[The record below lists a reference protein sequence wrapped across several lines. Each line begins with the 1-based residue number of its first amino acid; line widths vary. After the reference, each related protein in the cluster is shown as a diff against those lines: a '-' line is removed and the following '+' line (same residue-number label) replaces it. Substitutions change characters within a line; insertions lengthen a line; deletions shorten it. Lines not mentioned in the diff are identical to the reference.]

1 MKKSVTSNINFL
13 AALIVLASIVFAPVI
28 SFQASVQAENLT
40 NDFVQIVSNED
51 ARQQEEKF
59 KANYENMPLS
69 FEINEGQTDKRVKFL
84 ARSSNFSL
92 FLTEQEAVLKL
103 RKRKG
108 EKIYK
113 NTLSLQFEGANPD
126 AKIEG
131 IERQETK
138 SNYFIGD
145 DASKWQHNL
154 ANFGKAA
161 YREIYDGIDAVFY
174 GSRSEF
180 EYDFVVAPNADANQI
195 LLNFK
200 GAKKL
205 AVDDGCLIISLKDET
220 IRFAAPLTFQDTEN
234 GRQTIASRYV
244 LKGGNKVAFAVGD
257 YDKSKTLV
265 IDPKLLYSTYVGGN
279 TEFIDIVEGK
289 GDSINGVAIDAS
301 GNAYL
306 TGNTDSTDF
315 PVSGNALQ
323 SELELRGDDACL
335 IAGPLLCG
343 DAFVTKLNSTG
354 TAIVYSTYLGGH
366 NSDEGF
372 AIAVDSTGRAYVT
385 GGTDPFNAGNF
396 CINPYL
402 FPTTLNPYQ
411 NKPCYGARRDSDAFF
426 TVLTAGGDDLVYS
439 TYFGGSDE
447 EQGNAIAIDSAGN
460 AYIAGETNSDNL
472 PDKNAFQTN
481 HGNNNTDVNDAFVAK
496 FNPNE
501 TGNDSLLYA
510 SFIGGN
516 GDDKA
521 HGIAVDAVGNAYVVG
536 ETASNNLAVRAPVGS
551 PLESAFNGGASDGFI
566 AKVDVTNATGANSLV
581 ALSYY
586 GGAGRD
592 VINAVSVEAATQRT
606 HITGRTD
613 NATGFPILNA
623 FDANVVGNGEAFV
636 AKINADIT
644 AQFYSSFL
652 GGSSFDEGRAIAID
666 EANNVYVSGNTLSLN
681 FPHINAFQNAHAGGG
696 DAFMTK
702 ISAVATPVKPKILY
716 SSFLGGAGAGSTSGR
731 EDSNGI
737 GLDKKGN
744 VYLGGITASPTY
756 PTTTGVIKS
765 SSPNVTQFNLDG
777 FVAKV
782 ESTFNDTI
790 GVQRPGA
797 NQFLE
802 SNSNVTGAIDQTV
815 NFGQAGDIGVVGDWE
830 GDGKDDVGVF
840 RVLGNGQGQFIIR
853 KFTIIRNCPT
863 CFPLPAFI
871 NFTVNFGQTGDLP
884 IAGDWDGDGIDTF
897 GVFRQNGGGQAQMF
911 LTDEENVTTPQVNH
925 TIFFGLDG
933 DVPVAGDWDSDG
945 EDSFGIFRPSAGQ
958 FFLTNNVDG
967 GNIDINVFFGTLG
980 DLPTA
985 GDFDGDGKDTIAVFR
1000 PSTAQ
1005 FFLSNDNVNIA
1016 QTTVFGQN
1024 GDRPVVGDWDGKP
1037 SQ

>member
-1 MKKSVTSNINFL
+1 MKKSVNENIVFL
-13 AALIVLASIVFAPVI
+13 ASLTILASLVFSLVIPFQPRVETEIQTGEIV
-28 SFQASVQAENLT
+28 SVENPEQIKEKALAGYENL
-40 NDFVQIVSNED
+40 
-51 ARQQEEKF
+51 
-59 KANYENMPLS
+59 PLS
-69 FEINEGQTDKRVKFL
+69 FEVNQGQTDESVKFL
-84 ARSSNFSL
+84 ARSSGFSL
-92 FLTEQEAVLKL
+92 FLTEKEAVLKL
-103 RKRKG
+103 RKKKG
-108 EKIYK
+108 EKIIS
-113 NTLSLQFEGANPD
+113 NAFSLEFAGANSA

-131 IERQETK
+131 IDEQQNK

-145 DASKWQHNL
+145 DQTKWQRNI
-154 ANFGKAA
+154 ANYGKAV
-161 YREIYDGIDAVFY
+161 YRELYDGIDAVFY
-174 GSRSEF
+174 GSRKEF
-180 EYDFVVAPNADANQI
+180 EYDFVVAPHADPNQI

-200 GAKKL
+200 GAKNVKI
-205 AVDDGCLIISLKDET
+205 DDGCLVVKVKGET
-220 IRFAAPLTFQDTEN
+220 VRFAAPVTYQDTAE
-234 GRQTIASRYV
+234 GRETIESRYV
-244 LKGGNKVAFAVGD
+244 LKGENQVAFAVGD
-257 YDKSKTLV
+257 YDENKTLV
-265 IDPKLLYSTYVGGN
+265 IDPKLLYSTYIGGN

-289 GDSINGVAIDAS
+289 GDSINGIAIDSS

-315 PVSGNALQ
+315 PFSSNAYQ
-323 SELELRGDDACL
+323 TELELRGDDACL
-335 IAGPLLCG
+335 IGGPLLCG
-343 DAFVTKLNSTG
+343 DAFVTKINSTG
-354 TAIVYSTYLGGH
+354 TAILYSTYLGGH

-372 AIAVDSTGRAYVT
+372 AIAVDASGKAYVT
-385 GGTDPFNAGNF
+385 GGTDPFNAANY

-402 FPTTLNPYQ
+402 FPTTFNPYQ

-426 TVLTAGGDDLVYS
+426 TVLNLDGSDLVYS
-439 TYFGGSDE
+439 TYFGGADE

-472 PDKNAFQTN
+472 PDKNAFQPN

-536 ETASNNLAVRAPVGS
+536 ETASNNLAARAPIGS

-592 VINAVSVEAATQRT
+592 VINAVTVEAATQRT
-606 HITGRTD
+606 HITGKTD
-613 NATGFPILNA
+613 NATGFPLLNA
-623 FDANVVGNGEAFV
+623 FDSNVVLNEAFV
-636 AKINADIT
+636 AKINADVT

-652 GGSSFDEGRAIAID
+652 GGSSSDEGRAIAID
-666 EANNVYVSGNTLSLN
+666 EANNVYVAGNTLSTN
-681 FPHINAFQNAHAGGG
+681 FPNINAFQKANAGGG
-696 DAFMTK
+696 DAFVTK

-716 SSFLGGAGAGSTSGR
+716 SSYLGGAGSGSTTGR
-731 EDSNGI
+731 EDANGI

-744 VYLGGITASPTY
+744 VYLGGFTASPTF
-756 PTTTGVIKS
+756 PTTSGVIKPA
-765 SSPNVTQFNLDG
+765 SPNVTQFNLDG
-777 FVAKV
+777 FVTKV

-790 GVQRPGA
+790 GVHRPGA

-802 SNSNVTGAIDQTV
+802 SNSNVTGTIDATV
-815 NFGQAGDIGVVGDWE
+815 NFGQTGDIGVVGDW
-830 GDGKDDVGVF
+830 DGNGVDEVGVF
-840 RVLGNGQGQFIIR
+840 RIVAGGQGQFILR
-853 KFTIIRNCPT
+853 RQRFLTT
-863 CFPLPAFI
+863 
-871 NFTVNFGQTGDLP
+871 TVNFGQVGDLP
-884 IAGDWDGDGIDTF
+884 IIGDWDGDGIDTP
-897 GVFRQNGGGQAQMF
+897 GVFRQNAGGQAQMF
-911 LTDEENVTTPQVNH
+911 LTDEENVQNPQVNH

-933 DVPVAGDWDSDG
+933 DIPVAGDWDADG
-945 EDSFGIFRPSAGQ
+945 KDSFGIFRPSAGQ
-958 FFLTNNVDG
+958 FFLTNNVDV
-967 GNIDINVFFGTLG
+967 GNVDINVFFGTNG

-1016 QTTVFGQN
+1016 QTTVFGAN

-1037 SQ
+1037 NQ